1 MPGGGGCPVRAA
13 VCGFGAVASVAH
25 ALDSKNGKIALSGN
39 SSDSAAPVRSADAEA
54 HRAPEAALDGGLSER
69 EARRADLLWAAGLAL
84 AILLVF
90 GVLALFRGAAT
101 PVLVSLAFAYA
112 LDPVA
117 DWLEARGLS
126 RTLAVLA
133 IFLGINAVVAAS
145 LVYLVPALGAEVAKV
160 PDFLQAIAQKAVPR
174 LEALLGQR
182 LPDNVRDAAAALA
195 QEGGGL
201 AQRILPGLAGVL
213 MGALGGTA
221 SLLST
226 ALGLLLIPVLTFYLL
241 RDYDRLVA
249 WMRDLIPR
257 RYERLV
263 SGRFSEVDAV
273 LGSFLRGQMT
283 VGAILTAIYAVGLS
297 MARLDLAVVIGAV
310 AGFGTMIPYVG
321 PGIGALLA
329 VLALA
334 VSWQGPW
341 QGAVAVATFAG
352 AMGFEGLFLTPRIV
366 GQKVGLSAVAV
377 MIGILVFGGLFGFVG
392 VLLAVP
398 VTAALKVA
406 AKVVLQRYRRSA
418 VYRGTP

>member
-1 MPGGGGCPVRAA
+1 MSLGEET
-13 VCGFGAVASVAH
+13 
-25 ALDSKNGKIALSGN
+25 LSGN
-39 SSDSAAPVRSADAEA
+39 SSNSAAAAAPPASEDAPA
-54 HRAPEAALDGGLSER
+54 GTSNRGLSER
-69 EARRADLLWAAGLAL
+69 EARRADLFWAAGLAG

-90 GVLALFRGAAT
+90 ALLGLFRGAAM

-112 LDPVA
+112 LDPLA
-117 DWLEARGLS
+117 AWLAARGLS
-126 RTLAVLA
+126 RTVAALL
-133 IFLGINAVVAAS
+133 IFLGITAAIGAS
-145 LVYLVPALGAEVAKV
+145 LVYLVPAVGGEVAKL
-160 PDFLQAIAQKAVPR
+160 PDFLRDIAQKAVPR

-201 AQRILPGLAGVL
+201 AQRMLPGVAGLLAG
-213 MGALGGTA
+213 AIGGTA

-241 RDYDRLVA
+241 RDYLRLIA
-249 WMRDLIPR
+249 WARDLIPR
-257 RYERLV
+257 RYEPLV
-263 SGRFSEVDAV
+263 SARFSEVDAV
-273 LGSFLRGQMT
+273 LGSFLRGQLT
-283 VGAILTAIYAVGLS
+283 VGAILTAIYGVGLS
-297 MARLDLAVVIGAV
+297 VARLDLAVVIGAV

-321 PGIGALLA
+321 PGIGAALA
-329 VLALA
+329 VVSLA

-341 QGAVAVATFAG
+341 QVAVAVATFAG

-377 MIGILVFGGLFGFVG
+377 MVAILVFGGVFGFVG

-406 AKVVLQRYRRSA
+406 ARVVLHRYRRST
-418 VYRGTP
+418 VYRGSP

>member
-1 MPGGGGCPVRAA
+1 M
-13 VCGFGAVASVAH
+13 
-25 ALDSKNGKIALSGN
+25 SGN
-39 SSDSAAPVRSADAEA
+39 SSDPAPLARAAAAQGPEG
-54 HRAPEAALDGGLSER
+54 HRAPPGPEGDLSER
-69 EARRADLLWAAGLAL
+69 EARRADLLWAAGLAG

-90 GVLALFRGAAT
+90 AILALFRGAAM

-112 LDPVA
+112 LDPIA
-117 DWLEARGLS
+117 DWLEKRGLS

-133 IFLGINAVVAAS
+133 IFLGIGAAIGAS
-145 LVYLVPALGAEVAKV
+145 LVYLVPALGSEVAKV
-160 PDFLQAIAQKAVPR
+160 PDFLRDIAQKAVPR
-174 LEALLGQR
+174 LEAVLGQR

-201 AQRILPGLAGVL
+201 AQRVLPGVAGLL

-226 ALGLLLIPVLTFYLL
+226 ALGVLLIPVLTFYLL
-241 RDYDRLVA
+241 RDYDLFVA
-249 WMRDLIPR
+249 WLRALIPR
-257 RYERLV
+257 RYEELV
-263 SGRFSEVDAV
+263 STRFSEVDAV
-273 LGSFLRGQMT
+273 LGSFLRGQLT
-283 VGAILTAIYAVGLS
+283 VGAILTAIYGVGLS
-297 MARLDLAVVIGAV
+297 VARLDLAVVIGAV

-329 VLALA
+329 VVSLV
-334 VSWQGPW
+334 VSWHGPW
-341 QGAVAVATFAG
+341 QAAVAVATFAG

-377 MIGILVFGGLFGFVG
+377 MIAILMFGGLFGFVG

-406 AKVVLQRYRRSA
+406 ARVVLLRYRRSSM
-418 VYRGTP
+418 YRGAP